1 LLEDTYLPN
10 RRIIHEHIV
19 PLFWLVVGSALFILI
34 VFPLSFRAILTRPL
48 ECLLAGMRRVDQGER
63 EVDLPVVINDEIG
76 RLTHHFNRMT
86 GSLGEAE
93 AELRAYAGELED
105 RVNARTAELEASK
118 EQIEAQAHRLQ
129 EIDALKSRFF
139 ANISHELRTPL
150 ALLLGP
156 LSDARERTDAE
167 RLLGQAPL
175 MHRNAERLLAL
186 INQLLDLA
194 KLEAGSMHLHARRI
208 DLVRFLREQVLVFAG
223 RAEREKLRLLFDT
236 KETELWGYFD

>member
-1 LLEDTYLPN
+1 
-10 RRIIHEHIV
+10 
-19 PLFWLVVGSALFILI
+19 
-34 VFPLSFRAILTRPL
+34 
-48 ECLLAGMRRVDQGER
+48 
-63 EVDLPVVINDEIG
+63 
-76 RLTHHFNRMT
+76 MT